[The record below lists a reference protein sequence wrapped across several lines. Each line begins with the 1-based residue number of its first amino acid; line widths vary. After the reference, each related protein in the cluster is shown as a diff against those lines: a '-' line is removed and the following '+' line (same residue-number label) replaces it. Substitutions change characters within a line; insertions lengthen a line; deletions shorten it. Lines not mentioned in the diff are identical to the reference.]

1 MTKTEYMKILARS
14 LRRLPKEDYDRA
26 IEYFEEYFAEAGPE
40 NEQQAVSDLGSPEEA
55 AKEPDHGSAA
65 QNIKEKPKTVKR
77 GLSTLWIAVLALC
90 AASPSPLPLHT
101 DRSGSPSSLRRGR
114 FVVLWQ
120 SPPSRLSHQDP
131 LPLRRDRGTL
141 PLRGRRSVQ
150 HRPRLFAGG
159 IGILLV
165 YGSVLLF
172 KWCIRK
178 VSVSLGKMTK
188 GGKNH
193 EKNN

>member
-55 AKEPDHGSAA
+55 AKELIMDLAA

-90 AASPSPLPLHT
+90 VVVGTFGAYALYLQGVKDAGSMRASLLGTIEPVTATIATVVWLATPFSAAEIV
-101 DRSGSPSSLRRGR
+101 G
-114 FVVLWQ
+114 
-120 SPPSRLSHQDP
+120 
-131 LPLRRDRGTL
+131 
-141 PLRGRRSVQ
+141 
-150 HRPRLFAGG
+150 FAL
-159 IGILLV
+159 IIVMV
-165 YGSVLLF
+165 YL
-172 KWCIRK
+172 
-178 VSVSLGKMTK
+178 TA
-188 GGKNH
+188 
-193 EKNN
+193 